1 MENKTIEELLE
12 RRAQIAVECETDG
25 ADLNALEEEVRNIN
39 AELERRK
46 AVEAERAE
54 IREQVANGDGETI
67 KEFKEERETT
77 MTIKELRSSESYLN
91 AWVEGIKNDRYDE
104 CRKLL
109 TDNALEA
116 NIAEGDGIVP
126 VPTYVEDRINAMWE
140 NNDLLNRVRRTY
152 FRGNVK
158 VGFEASSTGASNH
171 VEGAAAID
179 DEQLLIGIVNLIPT
193 MVKKTI
199 RLSDEL
205 IDMRGEAFIDYLFD
219 EFTNKIEAFLVGSIC
234 AVIDNA
240 PAISDTSAVG
250 VPVIEA
256 DAITLDLIA
265 QALGQLTADNANPV
279 CVMNRATYAAFRAA
293 ALNANYSVDVFEGC
307 PVVFTSALPSITD
320 ASAGDTY
327 VIVGDMSAVQANFP
341 NGDDVKFVYDPYT
354 EANKD
359 LVRITGRLYVAIGVT
374 TPGMLCKIAKED

>member
-1 MENKTIEELLE
+1 MENKTIEELME
-12 RRAQIAVECETDG
+12 RRAQIAVECENAD
-25 ADLNALEEEVRNIN
+25 ADLNALEEEVRGIN
-39 AELERRK
+39 AELERRANIEK
-46 AVEAERAE
+46 EKTE
-54 IREQVANGDGETI
+54 IREQVANGYGEKI
-67 KEFKEERETT
+67 KDFIEEREKT

-109 TDNALEA
+109 TENAPDPALT
-116 NIAEGDGIVP
+116 DGVVP
-126 VPTYVEDRINAMWE
+126 VPTYVEDRINAIFE
-140 NNDLLNRVRRTY
+140 NNDLLNRIRRTY
-152 FRGNVK
+152 FRGNLK
-158 VGFEASSTGASNH
+158 VGFEAVAGEATNH
-171 VEGAAAID
+171 VEGGDAID
-179 DEQLLIGIVNLIPT
+179 DERLIIGIVNLIPQ

-219 EFTNKIEAFLVGSIC
+219 EFTNKIEASMVAAIC
-234 AVIDNA
+234 DIIESAPDTTDATAVA
-240 PAISDTSAVG
+240 

-279 CVMNRATYAAFRAA
+279 VVLNRATYAAFRAA

-320 ASAGDTY
+320 ADAGDTY

-359 LVRITGRLYVAIGVT
+359 LVRITGRLYVALGVT
-374 TPGMLCKIAKED
+374 APGMLCKIAKED

>member
-1 MENKTIEELLE
+1 MENKTIEELME

-25 ADLNALEEEVRNIN
+25 ADLNALEEEVRGIN
-39 AELERRK
+39 AELERRANIEK
-46 AVEAERAE
+46 EKVE
-54 IREQVANGDGETI
+54 IREQVANGDGEKI
-67 KEFKEERETT
+67 KDFIEEREKT
-77 MTIKELRSSESYLN
+77 MTIKELRSSEEYLN
-91 AWVEGIKNDRYDE
+91 SWVEGIKNDRYDE

-109 TDNALEA
+109 TENAADPALT
-116 NIAEGDGIVP
+116 DGVVP

-140 NNDLLNRVRRTY
+140 NNDLLNRIRRTF

-158 VGFEASSTGASNH
+158 VGFEASSTGASSH

-205 IDMRGEAFIDYLFD
+205 IDMRGEAFIDSLID
-219 EFTNKIEAFLVGSIC
+219 EFTNKIEAYLVGAIC
-234 AVIDNA
+234 AKIESA
-240 PAISDTSAVG
+240 PAISGTAAVG

-256 DAITLDLIA
+256 DAITLGLIA

>member
-12 RRAQIAVECETDG
+12 RRAQIAVECEADG
-25 ADLNALEEEVRNIN
+25 ADLNALENEARSIN
-39 AELERRK
+39 EELEHRK

-54 IREQVANGDGETI
+54 IREQVANGDGEKI
-67 KEFKEERETT
+67 KDFIEEREKT
-77 MTIKELRSSESYLN
+77 MTIKELRSSEEYLN
-91 AWVEGIKNDRYDE
+91 SWVEGIKNDRYDE

-109 TDNALEA
+109 TENALEA
-116 NIAEGDGIVP
+116 NIAEGDGVVP

-140 NNDLLNRVRRTY
+140 NNDLLNRVRRTF
-152 FRGNVK
+152 FRGNLK
-158 VGFEASSTGASNH
+158 VGFEASSTGASRH

-179 DEQLLIGIVNLIPT
+179 DEQLVIGIVNLIPS
-193 MVKKTI
+193 MIKKTI

-219 EFTNKIEAFLVGSIC
+219 EFTNKIEAFLVGDIC
-234 AVIDNA
+234 AAIDNA
-240 PAISDTSAVG
+240 PTTSDDTAVG

-265 QALGQLTADNANPV
+265 QALGRLTADNANPV

-320 ASAGDTY
+320 ASAGNTY
-327 VIVGDMSAVQANFP
+327 VIVGDMSAVQCNFP
-341 NGDDVKFVYDPYT
+341 NGSDVKFVYDPYT

-359 LVRITGRLYVAIGVT
+359 LVRITGRLYVAVGVT